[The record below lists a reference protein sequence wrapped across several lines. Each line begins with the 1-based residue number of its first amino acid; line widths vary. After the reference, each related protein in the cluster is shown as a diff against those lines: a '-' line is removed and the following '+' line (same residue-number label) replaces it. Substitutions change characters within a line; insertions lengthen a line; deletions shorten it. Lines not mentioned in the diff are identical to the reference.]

1 MKVLNNVRDI
11 FKMMII
17 YLITTIIGMVGAEF
31 FVKYDFIESE
41 LKNYLWVIVIFTISF
56 LILIKL
62 FEVKFKSVLIFLGI
76 IMFMLLFLLLNLDYF
91 ISIASTPDDGIFP
104 IITFI
109 ALYTTL
115 PFQSVIN
122 TLVGYDI
129 GMLSYIILPA
139 YMAILALLSFSV
151 LKFNFKNYKKEH
163 E

>member
-129 GMLSYIILPA
+129 GMLSYIILPT
-139 YMAILALLSFSV
+139 YMVILALLSFSV